1 MMSSWLLLFF
11 AIVTEVSGTTCMK
24 LSKGFTELW
33 PTILVFVFYGFSF
46 TASTFALKTIDL
58 SIAYAVWMGLGTAII
73 VVIGMIWFKESLS
86 AEGGGKLRRVAVEK
100 CGTGW
105 MISLSYFCLSRSSS
119 FQVCGC
125 MWLGVREARF
135 LACLSL

>member
-1 MMSSWLLLFF
+1 MVTLFNTLGGTLTVMSSWLLLFF

-73 VVIGMIWFKESLS
+73 VFVGMIWFKESLS
-86 AEGGGKLRRVAVEK
+86 LVKALALL
-100 CGTGW
+100 
-105 MISLSYFCLSRSSS
+105 MIIVGVVLLNLSSSRS
-119 FQVCGC
+119 
-125 MWLGVREARF
+125 
-135 LACLSL
+135 

>member
-1 MMSSWLLLFF
+1 MTRSRTCEMVTLFNMLGGTLTVMSSWLLLFF

-86 AEGGGKLRRVAVEK
+86 LVKALALM
-100 CGTGW
+100 
-105 MISLSYFCLSRSSS
+105 MIIVGVVLLNLSSSRS
-119 FQVCGC
+119 
-125 MWLGVREARF
+125 
-135 LACLSL
+135 

>member
-1 MMSSWLLLFF
+1 MTRSRTCEMVTLFNTLGGTLTVMSSWLLLFF

-73 VVIGMIWFKESLS
+73 VFVGMIWFKESLS
-86 AEGGGKLRRVAVEK
+86 LVKALALM
-100 CGTGW
+100 
-105 MISLSYFCLSRSSS
+105 MIIVGVVLLNLSSSRS
-119 FQVCGC
+119 
-125 MWLGVREARF
+125 
-135 LACLSL
+135 

>member
-1 MMSSWLLLFF
+1 LTRSRTCEMVTLFNTLGGTLTVMSSWLLLFF

-86 AEGGGKLRRVAVEK
+86 LVKTLALL
-100 CGTGW
+100 
-105 MISLSYFCLSRSSS
+105 MIIVGVVLLNVSSSRS
-119 FQVCGC
+119 
-125 MWLGVREARF
+125 
-135 LACLSL
+135 

>member
-1 MMSSWLLLFF
+1 MTRSRTCEMVTLFNTLGGTLTVMSSWLLLFF

-86 AEGGGKLRRVAVEK
+86 LVKALALM
-100 CGTGW
+100 
-105 MISLSYFCLSRSSS
+105 MIIVGVVLLNLSSSRS
-119 FQVCGC
+119 
-125 MWLGVREARF
+125 
-135 LACLSL
+135 

>member
-86 AEGGGKLRRVAVEK
+86 LVKAVALL
-100 CGTGW
+100 
-105 MISLSYFCLSRSSS
+105 MIIVGVVLLNVSSSRS
-119 FQVCGC
+119 
-125 MWLGVREARF
+125 
-135 LACLSL
+135 

>member
-1 MMSSWLLLFF
+1 LTRSRTCEMVTLFNTLGGTLTVMSSWLLLFF

-86 AEGGGKLRRVAVEK
+86 LVKALALL
-100 CGTGW
+100 
-105 MISLSYFCLSRSSS
+105 MIIVGVVLLNLSSSRS
-119 FQVCGC
+119 
-125 MWLGVREARF
+125 
-135 LACLSL
+135 